1 MTHHRIDRI
10 AGVILLLLTAWYTY
24 AATQLKIGFLADP
37 VGPKALPFLLA
48 GLMAVVCIYLI
59 ARPEEDPE
67 WPAPAAWLRI
77 GMTVAVFVL
86 YAYTMIP
93 LGYIIATTLMV
104 GLLSLIFQGPRLGS
118 FAAAFVFSLAMY
130 GLFAVLLDLSL
141 PFGRLWRTWLGG

>member
-59 ARPEEDPE
+59 ARPR
-67 WPAPAAWLRI
+67 RI
-77 GMTVAVFVL
+77 R
-86 YAYTMIP
+86 
-93 LGYIIATTLMV
+93 
-104 GLLSLIFQGPRLGS
+104 S
-118 FAAAFVFSLAMY
+118 
-130 GLFAVLLDLSL
+130 
-141 PFGRLWRTWLGG
+141 GRRRRRGCASG